1 MPGDFLS
8 KAHLTDQLFPEK
20 IRTRTVL
27 GTLWVLSEDVFQTT
41 TCGTAFFSAASHLPE
56 GGSDTQVAELAKR
69 KQLCFLPLH
78 WTFFGLLLSLPFV
91 Q

>member
-1 MPGDFLS
+1 M
-8 KAHLTDQLFPEK
+8 
-20 IRTRTVL
+20 
-27 GTLWVLSEDVFQTT
+27 
-41 TCGTAFFSAASHLPE
+41 FSALTIAKNNGSFQRSGQCLDRLIPRVQAVSCLVRLLLSAGTGAE